1 MGKCIILNVCV
12 LPHSASISS
21 FTSLATSF
29 PPALPPSLHP
39 CPALSFPQVLPIS
52 LATLPSSLTTCLSP
66 CPPSPPRPSAPTP
79 LAPSFD
85 ACPLPS
91 FRPASCVS
99 QPCSDVG
106 GEGGWGGWMTHSVMM
121 QFHNTQP
128 HSPTD
133 RGTERETTSAP
144 PAAGQLCSPSLE
156 SPTTLPPPT
165 PIPFPIEGAERE
177 ERRVSREIERLRE
190 RERDRR
196 RSLEQTS
203 RVNVGC
209 GPAEQRLLLTGLHSV
224 ADIFCESCKTTL
236 GWKYEQAF
244 ETSQKYKEG
253 KYIIEMSHMVKDN
266 GWD

>member
-203 RVNVGC
+203 RT
-209 GPAEQRLLLTGLHSV
+209 GPPEITAPLMSFPLFPGDFCFYLILVWGGPHRAAPQHSSCPETRL
-224 ADIFCESCKTTL
+224 
-236 GWKYEQAF
+236 
-244 ETSQKYKEG
+244 
-253 KYIIEMSHMVKDN
+253 
-266 GWD
+266 